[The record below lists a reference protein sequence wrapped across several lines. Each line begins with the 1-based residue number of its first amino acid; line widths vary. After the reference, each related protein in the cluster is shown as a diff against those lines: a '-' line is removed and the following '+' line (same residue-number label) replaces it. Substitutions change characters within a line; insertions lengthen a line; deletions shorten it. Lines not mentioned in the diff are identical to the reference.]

1 MIEKNQR
8 LRNLKQL
15 RREFGDACRQQRQK
29 QGLEL
34 HLWESMTDIPSSFIN
49 AIEEGRANPDLAQC
63 NYIASCLDKKLK
75 IEGID

>member
-49 AIEEGRANPDLAQC
+49 AIEEGRANPE
-63 NYIASCLDKKLK
+63 YIETIWGVGYRFRAN
-75 IEGID
+75 

>member
-34 HLWESMTDIPSSFIN
+34 HLWESMTDIAWIKN
-49 AIEEGRANPDLAQC
+49 
-63 NYIASCLDKKLK
+63 
-75 IEGID
+75 

>member
-15 RREFGDACRQQRQK
+15 RREFGDACRQLRQK

-49 AIEEGRANPDLAQC
+49 AIEEGRAQSRPCPVQLYC
-63 NYIASCLDKKLK
+63 VLP
-75 IEGID
+75 G

>member
-49 AIEEGRANPDLAQC
+49 AIEEPIPTLPSAIISLPAWIKN
-63 NYIASCLDKKLK
+63 
-75 IEGID
+75 

>member
-29 QGLEL
+29 QGLEM

-49 AIEEGRANPDLAQC
+49 AIEEGRAR
-63 NYIASCLDKKLK
+63 KKAEPIPTLPSAIISLPAWIK
-75 IEGID
+75 N